1 MLPTL
6 NRITFPPILV
16 GILDPVTIPP
26 PEALALL
33 PPDEEL
39 RLSVTTDIQLDGLY
53 GPTWLFA
60 TDHRLIAYSPDSGK
74 PAGIINLPLAEVESF
89 EIQDLYGNGALKVRT
104 RDSSQ
109 TIALFSKTL
118 TARFASLPD

>member
-16 GILDPVTIPP
+16 GMLDPVTIPP

-53 GPTWLFA
+53 GPAWLFA
-60 TDHRLIAYSPDSGK
+60 TDRRLIAYSPDSGE
-74 PAGIINLPLAEVESF
+74 PAGIINLPPS
-89 EIQDLYGNGALKVRT
+89 
-104 RDSSQ
+104 
-109 TIALFSKTL
+109 
-118 TARFASLPD
+118 